1 MMRYRAPVASG
12 VRGDIR
18 KVLRV
23 AQAIAY
29 ATSTNGERYVMT
41 LEAPVA
47 TETVVEANDLHK
59 AFGDREAVRGVSLTI
74 RSGEIYGL
82 LGPNGAGKSTTINM
96 LATYLAPTG
105 GTAIIAGMP
114 VTAGARVKRIIGV
127 VPQEIALYDDM
138 TAAENM
144 RFFGEIYGI
153 AGSALADRTTD
164 LLTLVGLNE
173 RRDDKVSEYSGGMK
187 RRLNLAVSVIHQPR
201 FLMLDEPTVGVDPQ
215 SREALFEL
223 TEKLRDDGMAILYTT
238 HYMEEAERLCNR
250 IAIMDEGQIVAQ
262 GTLEDLLTLRTVEPV
277 RTERPHGLAEVFLQL
292 TGKQYRD

>member
-1 MMRYRAPVASG
+1 
-12 VRGDIR
+12 
-18 KVLRV
+18 
-23 AQAIAY
+23 
-29 ATSTNGERYVMT
+29 MT
-41 LEAPVA
+41 IEAPTT
-47 TETVVEANDLHK
+47 TETVVEAHDLHK
-59 AFGDREAVRGVSLTI
+59 TFGDREAVRGVSLTI

-96 LATYLAPTG
+96 LATYLAPTS
-105 GTAIIAGMP
+105 GTATIAGMP

-238 HYMEEAERLCNR
+238 HYMEEAERLCDR

-262 GTLEDLLTLRTVEPV
+262 GTLEDLLTLRTFEPV